1 MSTSDDIRKMTQK
14 FVEDKS
20 IQNLQGLSLENMSQA
35 WSEAKEAPDAAQ
47 QKENMSKNITDEI
60 LQNKINEYLVN
71 LNYGRFSPADF
82 SKISEFCEEFGFKYA
97 NTDLK
102 NKIET
107 LQETM
112 ETCRLKMPKDV
123 DIKLDDKLKAEY
135 APIPHLDQ
143 ISISGNESQIKDL
156 EDKKQ
161 TIGKTFTFLDDN
173 KNVIGGVEFDDKNDA
188 HILCTNKDGNA
199 VEYKLTNDNKFYMIN
214 EDKSEKLLD
223 TKDIKSLSTQDTRAY
238 NLAKASQKTWK
249 KFINKE
255 LDKNIQK
262 QKTTFNEGGIRKTQ
276 VNEGELEKN
285 APQATKFDE
294 GVSKP
299 KAESDLD
306 NNTDNET
313 AFPDNKFEWK
323 EDDIIKVM
331 FQDWFLAAAN
341 SATSFALNHIEYAAA
356 GIWDTVQKSY
366 KGRQKEEEEKK
377 EQKPDLTHQ
386 FYGEVE
392 DVANKSVKAQKDSCD
407 NQLIIDQI
415 KSGNNIQDVVIQN
428 DLLRNFAQQ
437 TGVDV
442 SGLLSRGEPE
452 KTVPLMTSM
461 AALYNTAV
469 DTYAR
474 TAILDEKMRDVHSFD
489 NTKADALY
497 EQKIA
502 EGGKIVKSILAEEI
516 QKDPQKNNFNLFKDT
531 LTKFSKDMNKA
542 ANLAEKD
549 YNKQR
554 YNEHGK
560 EPKENKTLHQYQ
572 EHLGKGTPQSLHEFA
587 NEQSV
592 IIRNRDFIVSG
603 VNMEQQE
610 IEAAAHDNN
619 LKRQRLKQTKD
630 FILKGLNPEKEMI
643 NVTGGNQIVVP
654 LRPQGRE

>member
-1 MSTSDDIRKMTQK
+1 MSTSDDIKKMTQK

-20 IQNLQGLSLENMSQA
+20 KQNLQGLSLENMSQV

-82 SKISEFCEEFGFKYA
+82 SKISEFCEEIGFKFA

-102 NKIET
+102 SKIDT

-112 ETCRLKMPKDV
+112 ETCRLKMPKDI
-123 DIKLDDKLKAEY
+123 DIKLDDKLKEEY
-135 APIPHLDQ
+135 ARIPHLDQ
-143 ISISGNESQIKDL
+143 ISISGNEAQIKDL

-188 HILCTNKDGNA
+188 HILYTNKDGNA

-223 TKDIKSLSTQDTRAY
+223 TQDAKSLSTQDMRAY

-276 VNEGELEKN
+276 VNEGNLEKN
-285 APQATKFDE
+285 EAQTTKFDE

-306 NNTDNET
+306 NNTDNEN

-356 GIWDTVQKSY
+356 GIWDTMQKSF
-366 KGRQKEEEEKK
+366 KSRQKEEKEK
-377 EQKPDLTHQ
+377 EDTKPDLTHQ
-386 FYGEVE
+386 FFGEVE
-392 DVANKSVKAQKDSCD
+392 DVANKSVKAQKESCD

-415 KSGNNIQDVVIQN
+415 RSGNNIQDVVIQN

-452 KTVPLMTSM
+452 KTVPLMTAM

-502 EGGKIVKSILAEEI
+502 EGGKIVKSILAEEMK
-516 QKDPQKNNFNLFKDT
+516 KDPQKNNFTLFQDT

-542 ANLAEKD
+542 ADLAEKD
-549 YNKQR
+549 YNKKR

-572 EHLGKGTPQSLHEFA
+572 EHLSKGTPQSLHEFA
-587 NEQSV
+587 NEQAA

-619 LKRQRLKQTKD
+619 LKRQKLKQTKD
-630 FILKGLNPEKEMI
+630 FILKGLNPDKEMI